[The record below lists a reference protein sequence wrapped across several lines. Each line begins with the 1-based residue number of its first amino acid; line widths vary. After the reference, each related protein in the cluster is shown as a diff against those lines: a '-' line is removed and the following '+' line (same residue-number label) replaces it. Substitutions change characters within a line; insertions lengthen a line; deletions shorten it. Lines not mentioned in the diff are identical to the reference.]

1 MTNAM
6 LKTALLILVI
16 CFIGLQLLVVY
27 QVNDMGVGSL
37 LEFIILSVLPILTY
51 VSATM
56 LVKGK

>member
-27 QVNDMGVGSL
+27 QVNDMGGGSL

-51 VSATM
+51 VSATL